1 MLKQITEFVQK
12 CSVCQGYRNMK
23 DPMVPHELPDK
34 SFQKKGIGIFH
45 FDDKLYLVT
54 VDYYSRYFETDW
66 LHDTHTSDVIQK
78 LCVHLTRYG
87 MCDILL
93 SDNIPQFAS
102 HEFAQFT
109 KDWNFVHTA
118 SSPYYSWSN
127 GLEEKCVSVE
137 KSS

>member
-1 MLKQITEFVQK
+1 M
-12 CSVCQGYRNMK
+12 
-23 DPMVPHELPDK
+23 
-34 SFQKKGIGIFH
+34 
-45 FDDKLYLVT
+45 
-54 VDYYSRYFETDW
+54 
-66 LHDTHTSDVIQK
+66 IQK
-78 LCVHLTRYG
+78 LCVHLTRNV

-93 SDNIPQFAS
+93 NDNIPQFAS

-109 KDWNFVHTA
+109 KDWNFVHRA